1 MSVVQ
6 QLAERYREIIPE
18 LDRFMD
24 YATRPPRSV
33 AWRNP
38 LAVSKD
44 ELRAWMTQHC
54 PEAEALGWNE
64 DAWRLPSGARP
75 GLWPIYLAGW
85 VYVQDETSL
94 LAGTMLGAQ
103 PNERILDLCAAP
115 GGKSVRAATLMNDSG
130 TLIANDMNG
139 GRLVALRRAFER
151 MLITCAAVTHG
162 NGLKYPMDEGGFD
175 RVIADVPCTCEG
187 TSRKQ
192 RLRPVNA
199 SDNFRS
205 SINQTQKGLLRR
217 ALKLCKPGG
226 VVLYATC
233 TYDPAENEMVIDA
246 ARVAADFDIEP
257 LELHASIT
265 HSPGV
270 TRWHNKRL
278 RDDLVNA
285 VRLYP
290 HQNDSGGFFFAC
302 LRKL

>member
-6 QLAERYREIIPE
+6 QLAQRYRDIIPE
-18 LDRFMD
+18 LDRFID
-24 YATRPPRSV
+24 YANRPPRSV

-38 LAVSKD
+38 LAVSRND
-44 ELRAWMTQHC
+44 LVAWMTQNC
-54 PEAEALGWNE
+54 PEAEQLTWNE
-64 DAWRLPSGARP
+64 DAWRLPADVRP

-85 VYVQDETSL
+85 IYVQDETSL

-103 PNERILDLCAAP
+103 PYERILDLCAAP
-115 GGKSVRAATLMNDSG
+115 GGKSVRAATMMNDSG

-162 NGLKYPMDEGGFD
+162 NGLKYPMEEDGFD

-192 RLRPVNA
+192 RLRPLEA
-199 SDNFRS
+199 SESFRT

-246 ARVAADFDIEP
+246 ARVASEFEVVALD
-257 LELHASIT
+257 LHSSIV

-270 TRWHNKRL
+270 TSWQSKRL
-278 RDDLVNA
+278 RDDLVHA

-290 HQNDSGGFFFAC
+290 HQNDTGGFFFAC

>member
-1 MSVVQ
+1 MNVVE
-6 QLAERYREIIPE
+6 QLAQRYHEIIPDV
-18 LDRFMD
+18 DRFID
-24 YATRPPRSV
+24 FANRPPRSV

-38 LAVSKD
+38 LAVSRGT
-44 ELRAWMTQHC
+44 LCTWMAQHC
-54 PEAEALGWNE
+54 PEAQQLAWNE
-64 DAWRLPSGARP
+64 DAWRLPPGARP

-103 PNERILDLCAAP
+103 PNERVLDLCAAP
-115 GGKSVRAATLMNDSG
+115 GGKSVRAATMMNDTG

-151 MLITCAAVTHG
+151 MLVTCAAVTHG
-162 NGLKYPMDEGGFD
+162 NGLKYPMEANRFD

-192 RLRPVNA
+192 RLRSLDA
-199 SDNFRS
+199 SEDFRT

-246 ARVAADFDIEP
+246 ARVAAEFEIVP
-257 LELHASIT
+257 LELHSSLV

-270 TRWHNKRL
+270 TNWQDRRL
-278 RDDLVNA
+278 REDLVNA

-290 HQNDSGGFFFAC
+290 HQNDTGGFFFAC
-302 LRKL
+302 LRKV